1 MSQSKTERQL
11 NLVIC
16 LLATRRFLSA
26 QEIRA
31 TVHGYGDVESD
42 TAFKRM
48 FERDKKELRDAG
60 IPIVTGR
67 HDPLSDEDGYRIARD
82 DYELP
87 PIDLRPDEAAVLG
100 LAARA
105 WRHAV
110 LGEAAANALLKLRS
124 VGVPVDAAALPAVT
138 PVLGAD
144 EPAFPSVWQAVRDRR
159 PISFDYR
166 KPGEDTPQ
174 RRELEPWGVANVAGH
189 WYVAGYDRD
198 RRARRVFRLSRIVGD
213 VQIHTSAPPVQVPK
227 DVDVRSLINA
237 RPPEPEQVAVL
248 EARTDAAHALRR
260 AARRIVAGERTGGTG
275 WDVVEY
281 PYVDEADLA
290 ARVAEYGEHVVV
302 REPEQARKAVV
313 AHLRAVVAAPV
324 AAATDE
330 DPPAPL
336 PGTPRPPASRRAG
349 TSTEQLR
356 RLLMLVPY
364 ALSHDVRVSEVA
376 AHFGLTEKQV
386 LKDLSLLW
394 MCGLPGYTPGDLIDV
409 DVEAAAETGEII
421 ISNADT
427 LAAPLRL
434 TADEAASLVVGLRLL
449 RDLPGVDS
457 VALARVE
464 QKLRDVA
471 GAAGQLADAVDVRV
485 DDNPE
490 VAELRHRIGKALES
504 GSRVHLRYLSG
515 YADRV
520 SEREVDPMRLVVQD
534 GHYFLEGWCR
544 LRRDVRLFRL
554 DRILEL
560 DVLPVAAEVPA
571 GVRSRDLS
579 SGVLQ
584 RSADDAFVTF
594 ELEPAARWVTE
605 EYVCSEVQELPG
617 GRVRATLRTPE
628 PGWAVRLALR
638 LGATGRLVAPGELA
652 ARVRELAERALQ
664 RYAEERPDVPQ
675 R

>member
-1 MSQSKTERQL
+1 M
-11 NLVIC
+11 
-16 LLATRRFLSA
+16 
-26 QEIRA
+26 
-31 TVHGYGDVESD
+31 
-42 TAFKRM
+42 
-48 FERDKKELRDAG
+48 
-60 IPIVTGR
+60 
-67 HDPLSDEDGYRIARD
+67 
-82 DYELP
+82 
-87 PIDLRPDEAAVLG
+87 
-100 LAARA
+100 
-105 WRHAV
+105 
-110 LGEAAANALLKLRS
+110 
-124 VGVPVDAAALPAVT
+124 
-138 PVLGAD
+138 
-144 EPAFPSVWQAVRDRR
+144 
-159 PISFDYR
+159 
-166 KPGEDTPQ
+166 
-174 RRELEPWGVANVAGH
+174 
-189 WYVAGYDRD
+189 
-198 RRARRVFRLSRIVGD
+198 
-213 VQIHTSAPPVQVPK
+213 
-227 DVDVRSLINA
+227 
-237 RPPEPEQVAVL
+237 
-248 EARTDAAHALRR
+248 
-260 AARRIVAGERTGGTG
+260 
-275 WDVVEY
+275 VEY

-515 YADRV
+515 YRPGQRTRSRPDAAGRG
-520 SEREVDPMRLVVQD
+520 R
-534 GHYFLEGWCR
+534 HYFLEGWCR